1 MKKEITET
9 DALKRL
15 QGLCS
20 RAEHSSGEMLRK
32 MAMWGLPEEARER
45 VVEKLRSGRYVDDE
59 RYARAF
65 ARDKARYDKWGRR
78 KIDQALVE
86 KGISE
91 SVRRLALA
99 EIPDSVYSASL
110 RPLLEQKLRSM
121 KAKSGYEMYCKLM
134 RFAASRG
141 YSMEEARECV
151 EEICDASRLED
162 YGNA

>member
-1 MKKEITET
+1 MKKEITEA

-15 QGLCS
+15 QTLCS

-32 MAMWGLPEEARER
+32 MTLWGLPEEAMQR
-45 VVEKLRSGRYVDDE
+45 VVEKLQHDRYIDDE
-59 RYARAF
+59 RFARAF
-65 ARDKARYDKWGRR
+65 VRDKARYDKWGRR
-78 KIDQALVE
+78 KIDQALMQ

-91 SVRRLALA
+91 SIRRLALS
-99 EIPDSVYSASL
+99 EIPDSVYSSSL

-151 EEICDASRLED
+151 EGIVDME
-162 YGNA
+162 